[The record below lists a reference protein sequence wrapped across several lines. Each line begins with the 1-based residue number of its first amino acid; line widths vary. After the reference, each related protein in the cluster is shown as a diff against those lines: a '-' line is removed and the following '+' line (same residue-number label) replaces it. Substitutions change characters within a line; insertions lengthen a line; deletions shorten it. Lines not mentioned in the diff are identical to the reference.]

1 MLSSRGNPRRHVI
14 VVAGAL
20 VACASAVG
28 AYAIAGNEPTAP
40 QAQTPAPA
48 VGGSELGTLVSVDA
62 GARLYVA
69 PSTEVGPSGE
79 TDMICYSLVAPG
91 QPLMGGCG
99 PQAIIDKSGSYFA
112 APPSNGKVP
121 VWLIL
126 PAGATQLRIGGGVKS
141 VSGRL
146 ASVQIDATAN
156 RVPYTVA
163 TPAGPV
169 TQEIVR

>member
-1 MLSSRGNPRRHVI
+1 MLSGRGTSYRRII
-14 VVAGAL
+14 VVACAL
-20 VACASAVG
+20 ATSASAVA
-28 AYAIAGNEPTAP
+28 AYAIAENGPAAA
-40 QAQTPAPA
+40 QAQAQAPA
-48 VGGSELGTLVSVDA
+48 VGGSELGTLMSVDG

-69 PSTEVGPSGE
+69 PSKEPGPSGE
-79 TDMICYSLVAPG
+79 TDVICYSLVAPG
-91 QPLMGGCG
+91 QPLMTGCG
-99 PQAIIDKSGSYFA
+99 SQETLDKSGTYFA

-126 PAGATQLRIGGGVKS
+126 PAGSTQLRIGGGAKS

-146 ASVQIDATAN
+146 ASVQVDAVAD

-169 TQEIVR
+169 TQEIVH